1 MSAASSPARPA
12 AALGLIAL
20 AAVSWGTTGSVT
32 TLLVTRA
39 EATPLVV
46 GAARVLVAAVLLL
59 AAARASRWR
68 RAGVTGGLW
77 PAAGDAWRCVALGA
91 CMAAFQATYF
101 TAVTRAGIA
110 VTALVA
116 ICSAPIMI
124 AALAAVLLGERPTP
138 RLALALVLGVGGTAL
153 LVAAPAAGATAP
165 RPLSGVVLA
174 LGAGLAYA
182 LYVVI
187 AKAAVARTAPLPLA
201 ALTFAV
207 AAALLA
213 PVLAAP
219 GAGRQLALGWPWL
232 LYLGTVTTAGAYAL
246 YTAGLRHLPAAAAGG
261 AGRPRRH
268 ERPGRLTQAVR
279 HDGREIDER
288 GRCDGHVSRVDRDRR
303 RHRPDVALGLRDAGL
318 RLHVGVERDRN
329 RRQDPDDGHHDQ
341 QLDER
346 EPRLSP
352 SHGTPLSPPPDL
364 RGLRVTCCRWSA
376 TAPEPIKSAI

>member
-1 MSAASSPARPA
+1 MSATSSPARVRG
-12 AALGLIAL
+12 LGLIAL

-68 RAGVTGGLW
+68 RAGVMGGLW
-77 PAAGDAWRCVALGA
+77 PAAGDVWRCVALGA

-138 RLALALVLGVGGTAL
+138 RLALALVLGVAGTGL
-153 LVAAPAAGATAP
+153 LVAAPAAGMTAP
-165 RPLSGVVLA
+165 RPLSGVILA

-182 LYVVI
+182 PYVVL
-187 AKAAVARTAPLPLA
+187 AKGAVARMAPLPLA

-207 AAALLA
+207 AAALTAPALA
-213 PVLAAP
+213 TP

-232 LYLGTVTTAGAYAL
+232 LYLGAVTTAGAYAL
-246 YTAGLRHLPAAAAGG
+246 YTAGLRHVPASAAGVASLLEPLTATLLGVILFGERLGVAGWAG
-261 AGRPRRH
+261 AVLLLGALVLLALAERRRGRSAPPTVGLRASRSSSRPR
-268 ERPGRLTQAVR
+268 
-279 HDGREIDER
+279 
-288 GRCDGHVSRVDRDRR
+288 CSR
-303 RHRPDVALGLRDAGL
+303 
-318 RLHVGVERDRN
+318 
-329 RRQDPDDGHHDQ
+329 
-341 QLDER
+341 
-346 EPRLSP
+346 S
-352 SHGTPLSPPPDL
+352 
-364 RGLRVTCCRWSA
+364 
-376 TAPEPIKSAI
+376 